1 MIKKET
7 AGKHLLISP
16 NHPQVSRRRNRSWLK
31 VSRNSIPLD
40 IGYCGTHLQR
50 KDYEVKLLL
59 ANRYDRSIEEVEKQ
73 IWDFDPDTIAIS
85 STSGYVCPSGLIE
98 ATLNVLK
105 LIGEKFSGKR
115 VIVFGGNAHYFTDN
129 LLETGADILIR
140 KEPELKYIEVM
151 DNISDLS
158 CVSGIS
164 YKREGEIIHN
174 ADDGKLGD
182 LNEMGPINY
191 HLYKEDVLNIDL
203 NPMTYDYA
211 IPSKKIVTLETS
223 RGCPYKCIFCN
234 MEYHRGNRVRFKT
247 IDKVMS
253 EIEYYRSEFDVNA
266 FYIPDNT
273 FTINRERTLEF
284 CDGVLNLEHKIY
296 WRVVTRP
303 DCVDLE
309 LLKKMKEAGCYQIS
323 FGLETADNE
332 MLERAKKKFT
342 AEDVASAVKMCKQVG
357 IKTSLFSIFFL
368 PGETMDSLNHT
379 MRFMASLKPLWIGAN
394 IATPSPYTE
403 LYKMGEAEGK
413 LTGERLLEEC
423 IEYAG
428 SIGTDFEPS
437 EVKRIYNNIRKR
449 IMFVNLKSDPFSTLR
464 YLLNALL
471 SPQDFIAF
479 IKGYLQT

>member
-16 NHPQVSRRRNRSWLK
+16 NQTLFSRRRNRSWLK
-31 VSRNSIPLD
+31 VSKSSIPLD
-40 IGYCGTHLQR
+40 LGYCGTHLQR

-59 ANRYDRSIEEVEKQ
+59 ANRYDMSLEEVEEQ
-73 IWDFDPDTIAIS
+73 IRDFDPDTIAIS
-85 STSGYVCPSGLIE
+85 STSGYVCPGGLIE
-98 ATLNVLK
+98 PTLHVLR
-105 LIGEKFSGKR
+105 LLSEKFSDKR
-115 VIVFGGNAHYFTDN
+115 VIVLGGNAHYFTDN
-129 LLETGADILIR
+129 LLEAGADILIH

-158 CVSGIS
+158 CVAGIS
-164 YKREGEIIHN
+164 YKHEGEVIHN

-191 HLYKEDVLNIDL
+191 HLYNDDVLKIEL

-211 IPSKKIVTLETS
+211 ITSKRIVTLETS

-234 MEYHRGNRVRFKT
+234 MEYHRGNSVRFKT
-247 IDKVMS
+247 IDNVIS
-253 EIEYYRSEFDVNA
+253 EIEYYISEFDVNA
-266 FYIPDNT
+266 FYMPDNT

-284 CDGVLNLEHKIY
+284 CNRVLNLDYKIY

-303 DCVDLE
+303 DYVDLE

-342 AEDVASAVKMCKQVG
+342 LEDVASAVKMCKQAG
-357 IKTSLFSIFFL
+357 IKTSLFLIFFL
-368 PGETMDSLNHT
+368 PGETMDSINHT
-379 MRFMASLKPLWIGAN
+379 MRFMSSLKPLWIGAN

-413 LTGERLLEEC
+413 LKGEKLLEEC

-437 EVKRIYNNIRKR
+437 EVKCIYNNIRKR
-449 IMFVNLKSDPFSTLR
+449 LMFVNLKSDPFSILR
-464 YLLNALL
+464 YLFNALL
-471 SPQDFIAF
+471 NPRDFITF
-479 IKGYLQT
+479 ISGYLRT